1 MHFDCALVE
10 LFLTSCCSVYNFHVF
25 KISSEMAS
33 NVAMA
38 DSDEDLYSAGYGDV
52 SEGRFPNFQG
62 GVTLAVV
69 NFCKFCTRP

>member
-1 MHFDCALVE
+1 M
-10 LFLTSCCSVYNFHVF
+10 F

-52 SEGRFPNFQG
+52 SEGRLTNFQG
-62 GVTLAVV
+62 AVTLAVV

>member
-1 MHFDCALVE
+1 M
-10 LFLTSCCSVYNFHVF
+10 F
-25 KISSEMAS
+25 KISSEMAC

-52 SEGRFPNFQG
+52 AEGRLTNLQG
-62 GVTLAVV
+62 AVTLTVV

>member
-1 MHFDCALVE
+1 M
-10 LFLTSCCSVYNFHVF
+10 F

-52 SEGRFPNFQG
+52 SEGRLTNFQG
-62 GVTLAVV
+62 TITLAVV